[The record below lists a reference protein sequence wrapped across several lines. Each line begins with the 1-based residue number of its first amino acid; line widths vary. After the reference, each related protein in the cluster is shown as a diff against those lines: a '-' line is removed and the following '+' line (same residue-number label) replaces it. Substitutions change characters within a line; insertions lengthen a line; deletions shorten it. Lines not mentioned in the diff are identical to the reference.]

1 MQIELKVPEVGESV
15 KEAVLAEWYKKEGE
29 LVKKDDLVFVIE
41 TDKVTLEVPAE
52 EGGVLHILVKE
63 GETVAIGTVV
73 GTLETETE
81 ADAAEEGAESAGKKP
96 AAPEPGE
103 KPQKEAAAEKKV
115 PEAEAEAEAEP
126 EPEADSEP
134 AGKAESPG
142 AESRE
147 KQIPEGAPAEEPEEI
162 PAAAPGP
169 LMPSVRRLV
178 KEHDLDAAQIKGSGP
193 GGAITKGDVLLYLE
207 ARGAGAAKRAAQ
219 APEQSGEQS
228 GEKQAP
234 AAEAD
239 AAEGDE
245 TVTRKRMSP
254 IRKRIAERLLAAKQN
269 TAMLTTFNEID
280 MSRVMAVRDRFK
292 EDFFKKY
299 DTRLGFMS
307 FFIKAVVAAL
317 KEMPQ
322 VNASIENGEVLYYH
336 YYHIGIAIGAEKGLV
351 VPVIRHADR
360 KSFAELESAIV
371 SYAARVKENR
381 LELSDMEG
389 GTFSITNGGI
399 YGSLLSTPILNMP
412 QSAILGMHKIE
423 ERPVAIEGEVV
434 IRPMMYVALSYD
446 HRLVDGKDAVTF
458 LRRIKEFLEN
468 LERIMMEI

>member
-1 MQIELKVPEVGESV
+1 
-15 KEAVLAEWYKKEGE
+15 
-29 LVKKDDLVFVIE
+29 
-41 TDKVTLEVPAE
+41 
-52 EGGVLHILVKE
+52 
-63 GETVAIGTVV
+63 
-73 GTLETETE
+73 
-81 ADAAEEGAESAGKKP
+81 
-96 AAPEPGE
+96 
-103 KPQKEAAAEKKV
+103 
-115 PEAEAEAEAEP
+115 
-126 EPEADSEP
+126 
-134 AGKAESPG
+134 
-142 AESRE
+142 
-147 KQIPEGAPAEEPEEI
+147 
-162 PAAAPGP
+162 
-169 LMPSVRRLV
+169 
-178 KEHDLDAAQIKGSGP
+178 
-193 GGAITKGDVLLYLE
+193 
-207 ARGAGAAKRAAQ
+207 
-219 APEQSGEQS
+219 
-228 GEKQAP
+228 
-234 AAEAD
+234 
-239 AAEGDE
+239 
-245 TVTRKRMSP
+245 VTRKRMSP
-254 IRKRIAERLLAAKQN
+254 IRKRIAEHLLAAKQN

-280 MSRVMAVRDRFK
+280 MSRVMAVRDQFK
-292 EDFFKKY
+292 ENFYKKY

-322 VNASIENGEVLYYH
+322 VNASIENDEILYYH

-371 SYAARVKENR
+371 SFAARVKENR
-381 LELSDMEG
+381 LELSDLEG

-423 ERPVAIEGEVV
+423 DRPVAIDGEVV